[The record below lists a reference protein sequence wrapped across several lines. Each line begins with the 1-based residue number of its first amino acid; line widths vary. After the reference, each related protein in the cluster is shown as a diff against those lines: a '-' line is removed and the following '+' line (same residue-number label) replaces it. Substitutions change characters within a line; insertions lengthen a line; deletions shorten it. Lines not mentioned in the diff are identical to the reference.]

1 MDTAIQE
8 MTVFTADRLMN
19 SGFHCSQCVFPYAA
33 YRLGMDRAE
42 ALRLS
47 AGLGGGCFHGDSC
60 GAVTGAILALG
71 LVYGFDQPDAAQ
83 EDRLL
88 IARVREFEAR
98 FCAAHGACLCRE
110 RLAAMIRQIRM
121 HLPRTAFTATVPI
134 IVRRPAAFSTKCSVS
149 TIADE

>member
-110 RLAAMIRQIRM
+110 LLGGYDKADPDAPAPDGVYRNCPDYCA
-121 HLPRTAFTATVPI
+121 TACRI
-134 IVRRPAAFSTKCSVS
+134 L
-149 TIADE
+149 DEMLGEHYCR